1 MTENKDILDAIAK
14 MLIEQEKM
22 NGLEL
27 LQLIQNMKPELVPE
41 GSAAKL
47 REFVGGQGAFSKQ
60 DSGVMN
66 DMYDDRL
73 KTMVSN
79 GSKSPSSTQ
88 ISLSNVNK
96 QTSGLCCKICDRKFF
111 TRGIYLKYQESIE

>member
-27 LQLIQNMKPELVPE
+27 LQLIQNMKPKLVPE

-47 REFVGGQGAFSKQ
+47 REFVGK
-60 DSGVMN
+60 
-66 DMYDDRL
+66 
-73 KTMVSN
+73 SN
-79 GSKSPSSTQ
+79 TAALPEPALAAMQKLEQSE
-88 ISLSNVNK
+88 L
-96 QTSGLCCKICDRKFF
+96 
-111 TRGIYLKYQESIE
+111 